1 MKNNRKGI
9 ILAGGTATRLFP
21 LTKVISKQLFP
32 VFDKPMI
39 YYPLSNLISIGIK
52 DILII
57 STKYH
62 INYFRNLLGNGS
74 NLGINLQYKIQLKP
88 DGIAKALIIGEKFL
102 NKSDLVLILGDNIFF
117 GNDFNKFIKIIS
129 FLDKSSIVV
138 KEIKNPNKYG
148 VLKIDKNNNPIDI
161 IEKPKTFI
169 SNLAVTGIYFYEND
183 VIKIAK
189 NLNPS
194 QRGELEITDLNKELL
209 KNSKLKVFKM
219 KKNHSWYDAGSYHDY
234 LKVSNEIFSYEKKNK
249 TKIGSV
255 DYESYKNKNITKE
268 KLVKRIK
275 EYKSSYYIELLNLLM
290 K

>member
-88 DGIAKALIIGEKFL
+88 DGIAKALIIGEKFY
-102 NKSDLVLILGDNIFF
+102 NKSDLVLILGDNIFY
-117 GNDFNKFIKIIS
+117 GNDFNKFIKTIS

-161 IEKPKTFI
+161 IEKPKKFI
-169 SNLAVTGIYFYEND
+169 SNLAVTGIYFYKND

-189 NLNPS
+189 DLKPS
-194 QRGELEITDLNKELL
+194 QRGELEISDLNRELL
-209 KNSKLKVFKM
+209 KNSKLTVFKM
-219 KKNHSWYDAGSYHDY
+219 KNSHYWHDAGNYHDY
-234 LKVSNEIFSYEKKNK
+234 LRASNEIFSYEKKYK

-275 EYKSSYYIELLNLLM
+275 EYKSSYYVELLNLLM
-290 K
+290 I

>member
-102 NKSDLVLILGDNIFF
+102 NKSDLVLILGDNIFY
-117 GNDFNKFIKIIS
+117 GNDFNKFIKTIS

-138 KEIKNPNKYG
+138 KEIKNPNIYG
-148 VLKIDKNNNPIDI
+148 VLKIDKNDKPIDI
-161 IEKPKTFI
+161 IEKPKKFI
-169 SNLAVTGIYFYEND
+169 SNLAVTGIYFYKND

-189 NLNPS
+189 KLNPS

-219 KKNHSWYDAGSYHDY
+219 KKNHSWYDAGNYHDY

>member
-102 NKSDLVLILGDNIFF
+102 NKSDLVLILGDNIFY
-117 GNDFNKFIKIIS
+117 GNDFNKFIKTIS

-161 IEKPKTFI
+161 IEKPKKFI
-169 SNLAVTGIYFYEND
+169 SNLAVTGIYFYKND

-189 NLNPS
+189 KLNPS

-219 KKNHSWYDAGSYHDY
+219 KKNHSWYDAGNYHDY

>member
-21 LTKVISKQLFP
+21 LTKVISKQLLP

-39 YYPLSNLISIGIK
+39 YYPLSNLISMGIK

-57 STKYH
+57 STKHH

-117 GNDFNKFIKIIS
+117 GNDFNEFIKIIG

-138 KEIKNPNKYG
+138 KEIKNPNIYG

-169 SNLAVTGIYFYEND
+169 SNLAVTGIYFYKNN

-189 NLNPS
+189 NIKPS
-194 QRGELEITDLNKELL
+194 QRGELEITDINKELL

-219 KKNHSWYDAGSYHDY
+219 KKSHSWYDAGNYHDY

-255 DYESYKNKNITKE
+255 DYESYKNKNITKK